1 MKKNLSFLQ
10 FNILV
15 LDKKNAN
22 KKIDNYLWNFDYLM
36 RVLLGDNP
44 LPDLIEFTDNKF
56 WKIQWSYNSTIS
68 QIENYKNF
76 RFGISWKMYL
86 HKQML
91 FLKNRTLSLYN
102 LATGRHNYQRRF
114 AINGLLILPNC
125 NAN

>member
-56 WKIQWSYNSTIS
+56 
-68 QIENYKNF
+68 
-76 RFGISWKMYL
+76 
-86 HKQML
+86 
-91 FLKNRTLSLYN
+91 
-102 LATGRHNYQRRF
+102 
-114 AINGLLILPNC
+114 
-125 NAN
+125 